1 MTPTSRMKLAVSAV
15 EPASVT
21 ATDMFREHGRY
32 AFRLLRRLGV
42 HEADVD
48 DVLQEVFVVV
58 HRKLSDFDPSRSRRA
73 WLYGICIRLAASH
86 RRTHRNRRELTVDQ
100 ESEPIDH
107 HAATPLEIVEARKS
121 LAVLDGILS
130 ELPDPKREVFVL
142 HVVEDLPMHEVAEA
156 LGCPLHTAY
165 TRFYAAKKTF
175 EAAARRARAR
185 MSLP

>member
-1 MTPTSRMKLAVSAV
+1 MKLAVSTVA
-15 EPASVT
+15 PASVT

-58 HRKLSDFDPSRSRRA
+58 HRKLPDFDASRSRRA
-73 WLYGICIRLAASH
+73 WLYGICINLAASY
-86 RRTHRNRRELTVDQ
+86 RRTRRNRRELAVEQEVEPVDRQ
-100 ESEPIDH
+100 
-107 HAATPLEIVEARKS
+107 AATPLEIVEARD
-121 LAVLDGILS
+121 ARAFLDAMLS

-142 HVVEDLPMHEVAEA
+142 HVIEDLPMQEVAEA

-165 TRFYAAKKTF
+165 TRFYAAKKLF
-175 EAAARRARAR
+175 EAAVRRARAQK
-185 MSLP
+185 SLP

>member
-1 MTPTSRMKLAVSAV
+1 MKLAVSTVA
-15 EPASVT
+15 PAPVT

-58 HRKLSDFDPSRSRRA
+58 HRKLAEFDANRSRRA
-73 WLYGICIRLAASH
+73 WLYGICINLAASY
-86 RRTHRNRRELTVDQ
+86 RRTRRNRRELAVEQETEPVDHQ
-100 ESEPIDH
+100 
-107 HAATPLEIVEARKS
+107 AATPLEIVEARDARAFLDVM
-121 LAVLDGILS
+121 LA

-142 HVVEDLPMHEVAEA
+142 HIIEDLPMHEVAEA

-165 TRFYAAKKTF
+165 TRFYAAKKLF
-175 EAAARRARAR
+175 EASVRRARAQK
-185 MSLP
+185 SLP